1 MSFLGLDLGGFFD
14 SLLGGIND
22 ALSALW
28 GILKGIVSGIAAFLQ
43 HLWNDVI
50 KNVLRKILALYA
62 KLRSLL
68 APIFQRV
75 LAWLQ
80 RARQILDYIFR
91 RFIRPYLQMIQRVRQ
106 FLQIFRLLCFK
117 WAARLDARLA
127 AIEAKIISVFL
138 TVRQP
143 LNQIISFVGLIA
155 DPLGILRR
163 NPVIGMLLRNAPE
176 IKNAI
181 DRATAHPQTQAEV
194 NASNRNNGWFQ
205 AEARAGND
213 TYFSQG
219 QLPPDFAAARQ
230 EFIDAGAALPG
241 LAKQELS

>member
-1 MSFLGLDLGGFFD
+1 MGLLGGIGGSFFD
-14 SLLGGIND
+14 SLVGGIND

-28 GILKGIVSGIAAFLQ
+28 GILKGVISGIAAFLQ

-50 KNVLRKILALYA
+50 KNVLRKILAAYL
-62 KLRSLL
+62 KLRSIL
-68 APIFQRV
+68 APIFARV

-80 RARQILDYIFR
+80 KARQILDYIFR
-91 RFIRPYLQMIQRVRQ
+91 RFVRPYLQMIQRVRQ
-106 FLQIFRLLCFK
+106 FLQIFRLLGFK

-163 NPVIGMLLRNAPE
+163 NPVIGALLRNAPE

-194 NASNRNNGWFQ
+194 DTSNRNNGWFQ
-205 AEARAGND
+205 QPARAGNA
-213 TYFSQG
+213 TYFAQG

-230 EFIDAGAALPG
+230 EFIDAGTALPG
-241 LAKQELS
+241 LSKQEIT

>member
-1 MSFLGLDLGGFFD
+1 VGLLGGIGGGFFD
-14 SLLGGIND
+14 SLVGGIND
-22 ALSALW
+22 ALSFIWGWLKAIGLGIFLFLNNLW
-28 GILKGIVSGIAAFLQ
+28 EQ
-43 HLWNDVI
+43 VI
-50 KNVLRKILALYA
+50 KGVLRKIIKFLTD
-62 KLRSLL
+62 LRTTLG
-68 APIFQRV
+68 PIFQKV
-75 LAWLQ
+75 IGWLMKL
-80 RARQILDYIFR
+80 RGWMDYIFR

-106 FLQIFRLLCFK
+106 FLQIFRLLGFK

-127 AIEAKIISVFL
+127 ALEAKIISVFL

-163 NPVIGMLLRNAPE
+163 NPVIGALLRNAPE

-205 AEARAGND
+205 QPAVAGNA
-213 TYFSQG
+213 TYFAQR
-219 QLPPDFAAARQ
+219 QLPPDLAAARQ
-230 EFIDAGAALPG
+230 EFIDAQAALPG
-241 LAKQELS
+241 LANQELS

>member
-1 MSFLGLDLGGFFD
+1 VGLLGGIGGSFFD
-14 SLLGGIND
+14 SLVGGIND

-28 GILKGIVSGIAAFLQ
+28 GILKGIISGIAAFLQ

-68 APIFQRV
+68 APIFAKV

-106 FLQIFRLLCFK
+106 FLQIFRLLGFK

-194 NASNRNNGWFQ
+194 DQSNRWNGWFLPS
-205 AEARAGND
+205 ASADNF
-213 TYFSQG
+213 TYYKQG
-219 QLPPDFAAARQ
+219 QLPPALA
-230 EFIDAGAALPG
+230 DAHQQFLDAQAALPG
-241 LAKQELS
+241 LANQELT